1 MFRLMDGRENT
12 WEDEGVAGLIPN
24 PELERSVDRRLRDG
38 IEIGLERVGVE
49 QHREGTEET
58 RLRGRGLLDTVSSPV
73 VSSSS
78 EVKRTSTLRTLRRP
92 WPMMGG
98 TTFCTGFRNR
108 SDPMV
113 GMATPP
119 SRGCGSSSLSYTL
132 TSSSIT
138 VPTACTTQHTHH
150 IMSQLPH

>member
-1 MFRLMDGRENT
+1 MFRLMDGREKT

-24 PELERSVDRRLRDG
+24 PEMERSVDRRLRDG
-38 IEIGLERVGVE
+38 IEMGLERVGVE
-49 QHREGTEET
+49 QHRDGMEEA
-58 RLRGRGLLDTVSSPV
+58 RRRGRGLMDVVSSIV

-78 EVKRTSTLRTLRRP
+78 YVKSTSTLMTLRRP
-92 WPMMGG
+92 CPMGG

-119 SRGCGSSSLSYTL
+119 SRGCGSSSLS
-132 TSSSIT
+132 
-138 VPTACTTQHTHH
+138 
-150 IMSQLPH
+150 